1 MIWTFNHQI
10 NPFGQKFFILI
21 RGSRRHIMTVLLH
34 TVMRMGYKL
43 LGSGKNFP
51 GIFRT
56 WQKGLTFVYFLMWQ
70 HACCRLQVQLWF
82 GLIQSFHL
90 VLPLG
95 NKARMSRISYAAWV
109 THWGFYALGRLLH
122 GILQKEKRGWL
133 SCACLSF
140 NSFCTFF
147 LSWFCLEYTCFFLEI
162 FYCREQKSHFLFIF
176 VFFHHDIEWRGE
188 ENVKPSRFCE
198 YIQVTISDQSLE
210 FCAFSQTLQMHWNA
224 TCLCPV
230 MMMQLQQVIT
240 SLHSIV
246 PAVLN

>member
-1 MIWTFNHQI
+1 
-10 NPFGQKFFILI
+10 
-21 RGSRRHIMTVLLH
+21 
-34 TVMRMGYKL
+34 MRMGYKL

-109 THWGFYALGRLLH
+109 THWGFYALGRLLL

-147 LSWFCLEYTCFFLEI
+147 LSWFCLEYTSFFFSGNFLLQRAKKPLSFHLCFF
-162 FYCREQKSHFLFIF
+162 HN
-176 VFFHHDIEWRGE
+176 DIEWSGE

-198 YIQVTISDQSLE
+198 YTQFTKVSDQSLE
-210 FCAFSQTLQMHWNA
+210 FCAFSQTLQMHWNG

>member
-176 VFFHHDIEWRGE
+176 VFFHHDIEWRGGGE
-188 ENVKPSRFCE
+188 CKA
-198 YIQVTISDQSLE
+198 VTFLWIYTIHHKWSKSWVLCFQPNS
-210 FCAFSQTLQMHWNA
+210 SNA
-224 TCLCPV
+224 LKR
-230 MMMQLQQVIT
+230 
-240 SLHSIV
+240 
-246 PAVLN
+246 